1 MGDAMKKNSTRSI
14 RGLSLIETMIAV
26 LILLFGLV
34 SVMSMF
40 AVAVT
45 QNANQGE
52 FGTRTTE
59 YAQDKMEQLLGL
71 GFTDSATNTAVYPP
85 AATGGTGLGASLSAG
100 GTVGSVNTAS
110 PTTGYVDYLD
120 FRGNLLSS
128 STGWFYKRQWS
139 ISLNAA
145 GTLKTIRV
153 VAITRSQAG
162 PGVMP
167 STTLVSYKTNIP

>member
-1 MGDAMKKNSTRSI
+1 MVNALKPNLKRSA
-14 RGLSLIETMIAV
+14 RGISLIETMLAV

-71 GFTDSATNTAVYPP
+71 NFTDSTTNTAVYPP
-85 AATGGTGLGASLSAG
+85 AATGGTGLGASLTAG

-110 PTTGYVDYLD
+110 PATGYVDYLD
-120 FRGNLLSS
+120 FRGNLLAN

-139 ISLNAA
+139 ISLDAT

-153 VAITRSQAG
+153 VAITRAQAG

-167 STTLVSYKTNIP
+167 STTLVSYKTNVP